1 MITVRPFVDEDADS
15 LADLMLEMTA
25 FYGASV
31 AADRLLREEIIRQSK
46 AIDIIVADEAGR
58 LLGFA
63 TFASLYPVAGL
74 IAYTYVQQI
83 YVASSGRRFGI
94 AQRLMASI
102 AATAQARGCDRLEWS
117 TGRDNTAARA
127 LYDGLGAIGTEKM
140 HYILEGEALGK
151 LAAQRP

>member
-1 MITVRPFVDEDADS
+1 MITVRPFTEEDADA
-15 LADLMLEMTA
+15 LAGLMMEMVA

-31 AADRLLREEIIRQSK
+31 AADRPVRAEIIRQSK
-46 AIDIIVADEAGR
+46 SVDIIVADQAGQ

-74 IAYTYVQQI
+74 IDLTYIQQI
-83 YVASSGRRFGI
+83 YVAAAGRRLGV

-102 AATAQARGCDRLEWS
+102 AATAQSRGCTRLEWS

-127 LYDGLGAIGTEKM
+127 LYDGLGAAATEKA
-140 HYILEGEALGK
+140 HYLLEGDALGR